1 MANDLSRETD
11 RALEEGRSL
20 LRDNQGG
27 GRHRRMLSKPIGRG
41 SAEVRQKNLMTRIKL
56 IGGSLLAIVL
66 CSMVAGLAIGGLGFT
81 GLMVAFLAVVAC
93 TFLFSNFP
101 RVRVPRLDDLNTGDV
116 RHMVA
121 RTELWLEHQRAAL
134 PPPAVTLVDQIGV
147 QLDALGVQLEHVEP
161 LHPAAVE
168 TRKLVG
174 ETLPGMIEAYRKIP
188 ANLRREERAGGTPD
202 QQLVE
207 SLGKISQEIDHVTR
221 QLADG
226 ALDDLAIRTRYL
238 DYRYGEPE
246 ALSQGAPQALPAPD
260 PLAELNR
267 LPERD
272 KQEF

>member
-1 MANDLSRETD
+1 MAQDLSRETD

-20 LRDNQGG
+20 LRDNRAG
-27 GRHRRMLSKPIGRG
+27 GRHRRSGSIGRG
-41 SAEVRQKNLMTRIKL
+41 SAEMKARH
-56 IGGSLLAIVL
+56 LANK
-66 CSMVAGLAIGGLGFT
+66 VARLVATVVAIMLGAGAVGWVIGGLGFG
-81 GLMVAFLAVVAC
+81 GLMATLCAIFVAVAV
-93 TFLFSNFP
+93 FSMFP
-101 RVRVPRLDDLNTGDV
+101 RLKTPRLKDLNTGDV

-121 RTELWLEHQRAAL
+121 RTELWLEHQRPAL

-147 QLDALGVQLEHVEP
+147 QLDALGMQLEHVEP

-188 ANLRREERAGGTPD
+188 AHLRREERAGGSPD
-202 QQLVE
+202 QQLVD

-238 DYRYGEPE
+238 DYRYGAAGEPE
-246 ALSQGAPQALPAPD
+246 SLPAPD
-260 PLAELNR
+260 PLDQLNR

-272 KQEF
+272 RQES

>member
-1 MANDLSRETD
+1 MAGDLTRDSD
-11 RALEEGRSL
+11 RVLEESRSV
-20 LRDNQGG
+20 LRDNRAG
-27 GRHRRMLSKPIGRG
+27 GRHRRMPSIGRG
-41 SAEVRQKNLMTRIKL
+41 SADLRRKNLLTRIKL

-66 CSMVAGLAIGGLGFT
+66 AAMVAGLVIGGIGFT
-81 GLMVAFLAVVAC
+81 GIMVAFLAVVAA

-101 RVRVPRLDDLNTGDV
+101 KVRVPKRSDLNTGDV

-121 RTELWLEHQRAAL
+121 RTELWLEHQRPAL
-134 PPPAVTLVDQIGV
+134 PPPAVTLVDRIGL
-147 QLDALGVQLEHVEP
+147 QLDALGAQLEHVEP

-174 ETLPGMIEAYRKIP
+174 ETLPGMIDAYRKVP
-188 ANLRREERAGGTPD
+188 AQLRREARAGGSPD
-202 QQLVE
+202 EQLVE
-207 SLGKISQEIDHVTR
+207 SLGKISQEIDSVTR

-238 DYRYGEPE
+238 DYRYGAAGEPE
-246 ALSQGAPQALPAPD
+246 ALPAPD
-260 PLAELNR
+260 LLEQLNR